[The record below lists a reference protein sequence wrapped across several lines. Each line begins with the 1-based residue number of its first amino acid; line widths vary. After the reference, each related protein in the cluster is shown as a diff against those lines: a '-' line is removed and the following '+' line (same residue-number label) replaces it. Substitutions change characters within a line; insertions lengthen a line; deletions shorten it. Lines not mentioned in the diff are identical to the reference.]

1 MTSKGEPEPQDPEP
15 EFPEETPEPEPAE
28 SDARRIHPPAMVVE
42 ALDYLRCKTLADEGS
57 PLYKADAV
65 FIDGTLGTG
74 GHTLAM
80 LQAHPTCRVV
90 AFDRDAESQEFALR
104 RIAEAGFPDRVTP
117 IHGDF
122 RQAPELLQPYL
133 DNLKVGSDG
142 RPILRIDGALVDAGM
157 SLFQISWAERGLS
170 FRQDGPLDM
179 RYSRDQG
186 VTAADLVNR
195 LSQNELEDL
204 FFHLADEGWAR
215 RIAVNITEFRRTTPI
230 HSTLQLARL
239 VEEAIPL
246 GVRRKMRVHPATQ
259 CFAALRLAVNDEF
272 WALSVGSWALS
283 TVLHPSARLVV
294 LTYSSNEDRTLKRTF
309 RSIAGRDGSLDPS
322 DPAAIVPGFRSG
334 RPPKRGPRNRE
345 VTNPSLVSQAISL
358 EFPFERESPI
368 PEFATGWGK
377 TWIMKI
383 LTSRPVE
390 PSAAEIAA
398 NPLSRSCKLR
408 ALEKIALHPGPAED
422 ARVEQPAS

>member
-1 MTSKGEPEPQDPEP
+1 
-15 EFPEETPEPEPAE
+15 
-28 SDARRIHPPAMVVE
+28 MVDEVL
-42 ALDYLRCKTLADEGS
+42 AYLRCRTLAEEGN

-104 RIAEAGFPDRVTP
+104 RIEENGFRNRVTP

-122 RQAPELLQPYL
+122 RHAPELLKPYL

-157 SLFQISWAERGLS
+157 SLFQVSWADRGLS

-179 RYSRDQG
+179 RYRRDQG

-204 FFHLADEGWAR
+204 FFQLADEAWAR
-215 RIAVNITEFRRTTPI
+215 RIAAHITEFRRTTPI
-230 HSTLQLARL
+230 TTTAQLARL
-239 VEEAIPL
+239 VEEAIPA
-246 GVRRKMRVHPATQ
+246 GVRRKSRVHPATQ

-272 WALSVGSWALS
+272 WALAVGSGALAS
-283 TVLHPSARLVV
+283 VLDSSGGRLVV
-294 LTYSSNEDRTLKRTF
+294 LTYSSNEDRTIKRTF
-309 RSIAGRDGSLDPS
+309 RRLAGRDGSLVSPDQT
-322 DPAAIVPGFRSG
+322 AIVLGSSGG
-334 RPPKRGPRNRE
+334 RPPKRGPKNRAISS
-345 VTNPSLVSQAISL
+345 PSLISQEVSL
-358 EFPFERESPI
+358 DMPFERESPI
-368 PEFATGWGK
+368 PKFTAGWGE

-383 LTSRPVE
+383 LTSKPVE

-398 NPLSRSCKLR
+398 NPLARSCKLR
-408 ALEKIALHPGPAED
+408 ALEKVALHPGPAGVPE
-422 ARVEQPAS
+422 